1 MRLIVAF
8 VPVFLAAAA
17 ALVRPAAADFNSAVA
32 AYAQGDF
39 TSAFQEFLEL
49 ARQRDV
55 MAQDIVAMMYHRGN
69 GVPKDDVQAYL
80 WLDLAARA
88 GDRDAAKFR
97 DEMIV
102 PSMTPPDL
110 ARAKELSRNSPLAQ
124 DGAPTSLAA
133 TPHRDPESAGEP
145 PASPRSEQPASSP
158 ADPSPPPEAEK
169 SASSDSTA
177 SSDPVAAPSSP
188 MASTSPAAPSI
199 APSRGAAKSS
209 AKRRWAVQ
217 VVAVPGKPEA
227 QREWR
232 RLRSRNPDLLRGLT
246 PTVERAG
253 TDTARGSYYR
263 VRVGAWKDKQ
273 APDVLCGKLKRR
285 GERCLVLQRLS

>member
-1 MRLIVAF
+1 MRLAVAF
-8 VPVFLAAAA
+8 APVLLAAAA

-39 TSAFQEFLEL
+39 TSAFREFLEL
-49 ARQRDV
+49 AKQRDV

-80 WLDLAARA
+80 WLDVAAHA

-102 PSMTPPDL
+102 PSMTPSDL
-110 ARAKELSRNSPLAQ
+110 ARAKELSRNSPLDQ
-124 DGAPTSLAA
+124 EGAPSPLAA
-133 TPHRDPESAGEP
+133 APHRDAESAVEP
-145 PASPRSEQPASSP
+145 PVSLWTEQPVSSR

-169 SASSDSTA
+169 SASSDSAA

-188 MASTSPAAPSI
+188 TASAGPAAPSV
-199 APSRGAAKSS
+199 APSRGAAQPS
-209 AKRRWAVQ
+209 AKRRWTVQVIAVQ
-217 VVAVPGKPEA
+217 GKPEA

-232 RLRSRNPDLLRGLT
+232 RLRSRYPDLLRGLT

-253 TDTARGSYYR
+253 PDAVRGSYYR

-273 APDVLCGKLKRR
+273 APDALCGKLKQR